1 MVFGSRIMSVIL
13 GLITWQTAMAT
24 GRVQGAGHAGCFVR
38 RGDQMLAVRLTYDGR
53 KYDIPGGQ
61 TNWREHAKHTAVR
74 ETWEESGYRVNA
86 GRHLRTVRGGFHIYE
101 CYLQDGNPGKGPDHE
116 ISEVKW
122 MSRGDVQR
130 QLNRGMWR
138 FQRSQAYLYLR
149 WLGNSRSGPGTP
161 GSMPETKVLQVNST
175 VTENIHMNTTKTSST
190 NETVSK
196 VSGPRRLFL
205 LV

>member
-1 MVFGSRIMSVIL
+1 MVFGSRIVSVIL
-13 GLITWQTAMAT
+13 AITWQQALAS
-24 GRVQGAGHAGCFVR
+24 GHRGAGHAGCFVR
-38 RGDQMLAVRLTYDGR
+38 RGNQMLAVKLTYDGR

-61 TNWREHAKHTAVR
+61 TNWKEPASSTAVR

-101 CYLQDGNPGKGPDHE
+101 CYLQEGNPGKGPDHE

-122 MSRGDVQR
+122 MSRGEVSR

-149 WLGNSRSGPGTP
+149 WLGNSRSGDNAGANSTKAAAV
-161 GSMPETKVLQVNST
+161 GNATSIEKTNTTKVLP
-175 VTENIHMNTTKTSST
+175 KTGES
-190 NETVSK
+190 EK